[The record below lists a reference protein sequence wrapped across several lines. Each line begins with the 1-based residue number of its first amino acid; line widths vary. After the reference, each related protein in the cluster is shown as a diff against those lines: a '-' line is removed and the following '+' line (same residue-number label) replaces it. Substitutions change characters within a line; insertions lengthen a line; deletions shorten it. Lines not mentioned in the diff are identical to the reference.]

1 MPVPNRIYAIVR
13 LFAVLLTILT
23 AAAPLEARGPDP
35 AFRIPLDSLGF
46 QPQTKQFLLA
56 GGSLL
61 TLHYVDNSH
70 LLLTFAVH
78 KLMERIPDDP
88 PGDEDRMVE
97 AVLLETPSGRVLA
110 RTDWRFH
117 DNGQYL
123 WNLGHG
129 RFMLR
134 VRDSLTTFAPMA
146 NLASGQAFAQR
157 GFLTTDRR
165 IGAVLI
171 SPESDLLII
180 ESVERKPPP
189 PRPAT
194 PLFGPTPKPAPTPLG
209 EPGDPSPVALSFYRL
224 AIPPGSGDAVEASLA
239 GVAHSSSFGDIAATG
254 AGHIAVVDEGQ
265 QQWGFDFRP
274 YRGEARQLAPFGST
288 CRPTPRFVSSSEF
301 IAFGCH
307 SGDSPMVLGGF
318 NMKGDEMWEQNLFG
332 DYVGTSMSFAPAS
345 GRFALGR
352 VLGQGG
358 ADDVQTVSAGAF
370 TGQSVVVYQTESG
383 RQLLHVDC
391 SPIARAGQNFAL
403 SPDGM
408 SLAVIRAGAIES
420 YSLPPLSDKDAA
432 DVKMARALVPQA
444 SVLPIDFGAMVR
456 APAAEEAQPAAAAA
470 PTQPDSSR
478 PAPTQPAAA
487 PASAAGNASPGAPPP
502 ASAPAAAPAASSAQ
516 VQPSQDQPAPAGDAE
531 PEQRR
536 KPPTLYT
543 LPGDSEKKEQNKE

>member
-1 MPVPNRIYAIVR
+1 MPVPTRSYAIAR
-13 LFAVLLTILT
+13 LFALALLILP
-23 AAAPLEARGPDP
+23 AAMPLQARGPDP

-56 GGSLL
+56 GGSML
-61 TLHYVDNSH
+61 TLHYVDNRH

-78 KLMERIPDDP
+78 KLMERIANDP

-123 WNLGHG
+123 WSLGYG

-134 VRDSLTTFAPMA
+134 IRDSLTTFAPMA

-171 SPESDLLII
+171 SPEADLLVV

-194 PLFGPTPKPAPTPLG
+194 PLFGPTPKPTPAPLG

-224 AIPPGSGDAVEASLA
+224 AIPSGSGDAVEASLA

-254 AGHIAVVDEGQ
+254 AGHIAVVDEGR

-274 YRGEARQLAPFGST
+274 FRGDGKQLAPFGST

-307 SGDSPMVLGGF
+307 SGNSPMVLGGF
-318 NMKGDEMWEQNLFG
+318 NMNGDEMWEQNLFG
-332 DYVGTSMSFAPAS
+332 DYAATSMSFAPTS

-358 ADDVQTVSAGAF
+358 GDDLQPVSADAF
-370 TGQSVVVYQTESG
+370 TGQNVSVYQTESG
-383 RQLLHVDC
+383 KQLLHVDC

-408 SLAVIRAGAIES
+408 SLAVIREGAIEI
-420 YSLPPLSDKDAA
+420 YSLPPLSAQDAA

-444 SVLPIDFGAMVR
+444 SVLPIDFGAMAR
-456 APAAEEAQPAAAAA
+456 APAAERTEPSPAASEPVPSQPVPSQPA
-470 PTQPDSSR
+470 T
-478 PAPTQPAAA
+478 A
-487 PASAAGNASPGAPPP
+487 PASAAGNPSPKALPP
-502 ASAPAAAPAASSAQ
+502 ASAPAAAPATPPTAPTSQAQ
-516 VQPSQDQPAPAGDAE
+516 SAPAGDAE

-543 LPGDSEKKEQNKE
+543 LPGDTEKKEQNKE

>member
-1 MPVPNRIYAIVR
+1 MPVPTRSYAIAR
-13 LFAVLLTILT
+13 LSALVLLALT
-23 AAAPLEARGPDP
+23 VAVPLEARGPGP

-56 GGSLL
+56 GGSML

-88 PGDEDRMVE
+88 PGDEDRVVE

-134 VRDSLTTFAPMA
+134 VRDTLTTFAPLA
-146 NLASGQAFAQR
+146 NLASGRPFTQR

-165 IGAVLI
+165 IGAVLL
-171 SPESDLLII
+171 SPEADLLVV

-189 PRPAT
+189 PQPKT
-194 PLFGPTPKPAPTPLG
+194 PLFGPTPKPTPQPLG

-224 AIPPGSGDAVEASLA
+224 AIPSESGDEVEASLA

-254 AGHIAVVDEGQ
+254 AGHIAVVDQGK

-274 YRGEARQLAPFGST
+274 YRGEGKQLAPFDST
-288 CRPTPRFVSSSEF
+288 CRPTPRFVSGSEF

-332 DYVGTSMSFAPAS
+332 DYVGTSMSFAPSS

-352 VLGQGG
+352 VLGEGS
-358 ADDVQTVSAGAF
+358 ADDLQPVSADAF
-370 TGQSVVVYQTESG
+370 TGQNVAVYQTESG
-383 RQLLHVDC
+383 KQLLHVDC

-408 SLAVIRAGAIES
+408 SLAVIHEGAIEI
-420 YSLPPLSDKDAA
+420 YSLPPLSSQDAA
-432 DVKMARALVPQA
+432 DVKMARALVPEA
-444 SVLPIDFGAMVR
+444 SILPIDFGTMSR
-456 APAAEEAQPAAAAA
+456 ASAPEKAEPSPAASEPAPSQPA
-470 PTQPDSSR
+470 T
-478 PAPTQPAAA
+478 A
-487 PASAAGNASPGAPPP
+487 PASAAGNASPSVPPP
-502 ASAPAAAPAASSAQ
+502 ASAPAAAPTAPASQAQ
-516 VQPSQDQPAPAGDAE
+516 SVPAGDAE
-531 PEQRR
+531 PEQPR

-543 LPGDSEKKEQNKE
+543 LPTDPEKKGQNKE